1 MDLFFWG
8 VRADEDREPDALSP
22 RKEVMVMTNK
32 QVTSALGALL
42 VLLGLASCCP
52 ASNDSTYDPTEA
64 EAQIR
69 ENARA
74 WANVA
79 VTGDPSVMET
89 ILANDFVGTSPDG
102 KLYTKQDFINDIRAN
117 PLGFVSNEVNDVKVR
132 FFGNVA
138 VAQGYETFTRKDGA
152 TGRFVWTDV
161 LVRRDGRWVTVAAQD
176 VIAPAIPEPAAKA
189 LFDTSRIPEG
199 QK

>member
-1 MDLFFWG
+1 
-8 VRADEDREPDALSP
+8 
-22 RKEVMVMTNK
+22 MVITNK
-32 QVTSALGALL
+32 QVTLTLSALL
-42 VLLGLASCCP
+42 VLLGLASCRP
-52 ASNDSTYDPTEA
+52 ASDDSVYDPTEA

-69 ENARA
+69 ANARA

-89 ILANDFVGTSPDG
+89 ILADDFVGTSPDG

-138 VAQGYETFTRKDGA
+138 VAQGHETFTRKDGA
-152 TGRFVWTDV
+152 TGRFVWTDI
-161 LVRRDGRWVTVAAQD
+161 LVRRNGRWVTVAAQD
-176 VIAPAIPEPAAKA
+176 VIAPAITEPAAKG

>member
-1 MDLFFWG
+1 
-8 VRADEDREPDALSP
+8 
-22 RKEVMVMTNK
+22 MTSK

-42 VLLGLASCCP
+42 VLLGLTSCRP
-52 ASNDSTYDPTEA
+52 ASDDSIYDPTEA
-64 EAQIR
+64 EVQIR

-79 VTGDPSVMET
+79 VTGDPSVMEA

-102 KLYTKQDFINDIRAN
+102 KLYTKQDFIDDIRAN
-117 PLGFVSNEVNDVKVR
+117 PIGFVSNEVNEVKVR

-138 VAQGYETFTRKDGA
+138 VAQGHETFTRKDGT

-161 LVRRDGRWVTVAAQD
+161 LVRREGRWVTVAAQD
-176 VIAPAIPEPAAKA
+176 VIAPAITEPAAKG
-189 LFDTSRIPEG
+189 LFDASHIPDG

>member
-1 MDLFFWG
+1 M
-8 VRADEDREPDALSP
+8 
-22 RKEVMVMTNK
+22 MNK

-42 VLLGLASCCP
+42 VLLGLASCRTNSHNTICDP
-52 ASNDSTYDPTEA
+52 AEA

-89 ILANDFVGTSPDG
+89 ILADDFVGTSPDG
-102 KLYTKQDFINDIRAN
+102 KLYTKQDFIDDIRVN
-117 PLGFVSNEVNDVKVR
+117 PIGFVSNEVNEVNVR
-132 FFGNVA
+132 FFEHVA
-138 VAQGYETFTRKDGA
+138 VAQGYETFTRKDGT

-176 VIAPAIPEPAAKA
+176 VIAPATTEPAAKG
-189 LFDTSRIPEG
+189 LFDTSHIPEG